1 MNDTDDGI
9 LYCYSPHT
17 WLTRQICDIGE
28 ATGFENDASFASKWE
43 TQYGDTVLSLL
54 LNGTAP

>member
-1 MNDTDDGI
+1 MEDNGI
-9 LYCYSPHT
+9 LYCYSASK
-17 WLTRQICDIGE
+17 WLTRRMCDIGE
-28 ATGFENDASFASKWE
+28 AAAWNDANSFASKWE